1 MTQMA
6 GATGAGGGAVG
17 GDVRGLRGLWGVVR
31 PYAGRLL
38 LAVLAGV
45 AAELCGLGL
54 VAAAAWLI
62 ARAAQQPTMAALSL
76 AIVAVRGF
84 ALGKGVL
91 RYLERL
97 AGHDVALR
105 ALAELRGR
113 VFDALAA
120 RGPAAA
126 RGRGTGGVRDGEA
139 LSGLVSDV
147 EAVQDLLLRCVLP
160 AVTAVVCGA
169 AGVVVCAVA
178 VPSSVVP
185 LVAGLLVAGVA
196 LPWAAWTAGARAA
209 ARVAAQ
215 RRRLAVCALD
225 VLDGAEDLAVFG
237 AAGRFGARA
246 AVAARRLE
254 RAERAGS
261 RVAGVVGAAG
271 LAVQGVTAAA
281 VAWQAVRSG
290 ADQVQVAVVALTALV
305 AVEAVLPLADAAQ
318 RMRDVLASA
327 RRVAALLAAPPPP
340 ASRAGASVPPG
351 PLSVELLGVT
361 VAFDT
366 LHVTPHEPVHEPVDA
381 PSPGLRPGG
390 ARGVPASRVGGRAAL
405 DGVALD
411 GVDVRVERGRRVAI
425 VGASGAGKSTLLA
438 AVAGAVTP
446 LAGTVQLAGRDLNAY
461 AGDDVRAAVRG
472 LTQDAHVFAGTVRAN
487 LLLARPDASRH
498 QLEAAARRARFL
510 EVVRE
515 LPDGWDTVVGEGGR
529 GLSGG
534 QRQRLLLAR
543 ALLADPPVLVLDE
556 PAEAL
561 DTVTADAVTRDLL
574 TWPGGGTLLLVTH
587 RLAALGDADEVLVLD
602 RGRVVQRGRHDD
614 LVARP
619 GPYRDLWEAERLSA

>member
-1 MTQMA
+1 M
-6 GATGAGGGAVG
+6 G
-17 GDVRGLRGLWGVVR
+17 GDVRGLWGVVR

-38 LAVLAGV
+38 LAVVAGV

-76 AIVAVRGF
+76 AIVALRGF

-120 RGPAAA
+120 RGPAAV

-160 AVTAVVCGA
+160 AVTGVVCGA

-271 LAVQGVTAAA
+271 LAVQGVTAAV

-366 LHVTPHEPVHEPVDA
+366 PHVTPHERELVDEQ
-381 PSPGLRPGG
+381 SPGLRPGG
-390 ARGVPASRVGGRAAL
+390 ARDVPASRVGGRAAL
-405 DGVALD
+405 GGVALD

-487 LLLARPDASRH
+487 LLLARPDASQH

>member
-1 MTQMA
+1 MTVLA
-6 GATGAGGGAVG
+6 R
-17 GDVRGLRGLWGVVR
+17 RGPTVLGGLWGAVR
-31 PYAGRLL
+31 PHAVRLVLAGT
-38 LAVLAGV
+38 AGV

-84 ALGKGVL
+84 ALAKGVL

-120 RGPAAA
+120 RGPAA
-126 RGRGTGGVRDGEA
+126 RGRTGGAAGLRGGDA
-139 LSGLVSDV
+139 LTRLVADV

-160 AVTAVVCGA
+160 AVA
-169 AGVVVCAVA
+169 AVVCAVA
-178 VPSSVVP
+178 GVAVCAAAVPSSAPV
-185 LVAGLLVAGVA
+185 LAAGLAVAGGV
-196 LPWAAWTAGARAA
+196 LPWVAWTAGARAA
-209 ARVAAQ
+209 AAVAAQ
-215 RRRLAVCALD
+215 RRELAVRALD
-225 VLDGAEDLAVFG
+225 VLDGAGELAVFG
-237 AAGRFGARA
+237 AADRFGARA
-246 AVAARRLE
+246 VRAARRLE
-254 RAERAGS
+254 RAERAGT
-261 RVAGVVGAAG
+261 RVAGAVAAAG
-271 LAVQGVTAAA
+271 LAVQGATAVG
-281 VAWQAVRSG
+281 VAWQATRSG

-305 AVEAVLPLADAAQ
+305 AVEAVLPLPTAAQ
-318 RMRDVLASA
+318 RLREVLAAA
-327 RRVAALLAAPPPP
+327 RRVAAVLAAPPPSP
-340 ASRAGASVPPG
+340 RATAAAKVPPG

-361 VAFDT
+361 VAFDPLAGAPDT
-366 LHVTPHEPVHEPVDA
+366 EPA
-381 PSPGLRPGG
+381 GAAGLDGAAGG
-390 ARGVPASRVGGRAAL
+390 
-405 DGVALD
+405 GVALD

-438 AVAGAVTP
+438 AVTGDVTP
-446 LAGTVQLAGRDLNAY
+446 VAGTVQLAGRDLA
-461 AGDDVRAAVRG
+461 AHAEQDVRAAVRG

-487 LLLARPDASRH
+487 LLMARPDATMR

-515 LPDGWDTVVGEGGR
+515 LPDGWDTRVGEGGV

-556 PAEAL
+556 PTEGL
-561 DTVTADAVTRDLL
+561 DPVTADAITRDLL

-614 LVARP
+614 LLTRP
-619 GPYRDLWEAERLSA
+619 GPYRDMWDAERLTT